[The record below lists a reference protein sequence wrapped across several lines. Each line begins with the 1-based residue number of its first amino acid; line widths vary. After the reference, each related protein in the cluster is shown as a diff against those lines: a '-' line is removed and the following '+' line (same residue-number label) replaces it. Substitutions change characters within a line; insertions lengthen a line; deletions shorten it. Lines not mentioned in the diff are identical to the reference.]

1 MPTIRPI
8 FGPHIPAQLITK
20 SVSMRPREAFTA
32 LTRPPSTSMPVT
44 SVSPWKTAPR
54 AVANRAIASHA
65 RTALAMPS
73 EGTKK
78 PP

>member
-1 MPTIRPI
+1 MPTIRPSL
-8 FGPHIPAQLITK
+8 GPHIPAQLTTT
-20 SVSMRPREAFTA
+20 SVSMRPREVSTA
-32 LTRPPSTSMPVT
+32 RTRPDSTSMPVT
-44 SVSPWKTAPR
+44 SVSPWNLAPR
-54 AVANRAIASHA
+54 ERASFAIASHA